1 MAGSEPEIYGEITP
15 APEEGRMT
23 TYREAKI
30 RGVLEDRYFFDDYD
44 RVREIERICGDFS
57 IRYFAEKQVQ
67 DLRGGW
73 IDERT
78 AARRID
84 NEQEYYDRRREEE

>member
-1 MAGSEPEIYGEITP
+1 MS
-15 APEEGRMT
+15 

-30 RGVLEDRYFFDDYD
+30 RNVLEDRHFFDDYD
-44 RVREIERICGDFS
+44 RVREIERICGDYN
-57 IRYFAEKQVQ
+57 IRHFTENQIR

-73 IDERT
+73 IDEKT
-78 AARRID
+78 AARMID

>member
-1 MAGSEPEIYGEITP
+1 MSTF
-15 APEEGRMT
+15 
-23 TYREAKI
+23 REAKI
-30 RGVLEDRYFFDDYD
+30 RRVLEDRHFFSDYD
-44 RVREIERICGDFS
+44 RTKEIERICGDHS
-57 IRYFAEKQVQ
+57 IHHFAEKQIQ

-84 NEQEYYDRRREEE
+84 DEQEYYDRRREEER